1 MQEHELI
8 RQHESSPKAG
18 NKGPTTDKAATADEG
33 PTTDKAATA
42 DEDATT
48 DKAATADEGATA
60 EERRAILES
69 YIPLMKFFAQ
79 QLPDTEIVLHDI
91 SDLDHSIIAI
101 ENAHISGRSVGGS
114 STDLVLRILQ
124 EQSYLDRDYTPAYT
138 STAGSGKFLSSGTFF
153 IKHEGELIGLLCTN
167 TDLTPLHA
175 LKKAAEDLFDSRKL
189 DRPAASIDEKL
200 SQSVNDIPV
209 ETTLQVMREMDIH
222 PDRVSQDERISLVK
236 ELDRRGIFLLKGAIA
251 SVSRVLNVSEPT
263 LYRYL
268 RMIRE

>member
-1 MQEHELI
+1 M
-8 RQHESSPKAG
+8 
-18 NKGPTTDKAATADEG
+18 
-33 PTTDKAATA
+33 
-42 DEDATT
+42 
-48 DKAATADEGATA
+48 TA

-69 YIPLMKFFAQ
+69 YIPLMKFLAQ

-91 SDLDHSIIAI
+91 GDLDHSIIAI

-124 EQSYLDRDYTPAYT
+124 EQSFRERDYTPAYT
-138 STAGSGKFLSSGTFF
+138 SSAGKGKFFSSGTYF
-153 IKHEGELIGLLCTN
+153 IKHEGELLGLLCTN
-167 TDLTPLHA
+167 TDLTALYA
-175 LKKAAEDLFDSRKL
+175 LKKATEDLFDSRQVE
-189 DRPAASIDEKL
+189 RPAASIDEKL

-209 ETTLQVMREMDIH
+209 ETTLQVMREFDVH
-222 PDRVSQDERISLVK
+222 PDRVSQDERITLVR

-268 RMIRE
+268 RMVRD